1 MSWKRRSVL
10 SSPTPLSK
18 DIFVAGRGNKFSKI
32 KYEERIRDEINL
44 ALRREF
50 ADPRLMNVSVTH
62 VELTQDYSHCK
73 VYWDTFNS
81 TTRGDAKSAIE
92 TTGGRMRK
100 LLAEKME
107 IRHTPELHF
116 IFNSQ
121 FEDAIKID
129 QLLKDS
135 TDEAE

>member
-1 MSWKRRSVL
+1 M
-10 SSPTPLSK
+10 
-18 DIFVAGRGNKFSKI
+18 AGRGNKFSKI

-73 VYWDTFNS
+73 VYWDTFNA

-92 TTGGRMRK
+92 TTTGRMRK

-107 IRHTPELHF
+107 IRHTPEIHF
-116 IFNSQ
+116 IYNSQ

-129 QLLKDS
+129 QLLKNA